1 MEQKEWEDRLD
12 RYADRTAQ
20 AVRKGV
26 HVLED
31 AFDKGRET
39 LREETARGQSG
50 SQASN
55 GETQDAST
63 RRRDTRRLGL
73 ILVFVGILWLL
84 RSLGILDQPVFPI
97 LLIIAGVYFLTRNPD

>member
-1 MEQKEWEDRLD
+1 MDQKEWEERLD
-12 RYADRTAQ
+12 QYADRTAQ

-39 LREETARGQSG
+39 LREETAKQRSGAAPGGEAEGAPSRGR
-50 SQASN
+50 
-55 GETQDAST
+55 DA
-63 RRRDTRRLGL
+63 RRLGL
-73 ILVFVGILWLL
+73 IMVFVGILWLL
-84 RSLGILDQPVFPI
+84 HSLGILDQPVFPI